1 MDVSVYKA
9 QSRTAEGQNTLGGD
23 PVNKKKLVDFHA
35 HILPGVDHGC
45 ADIETSLCMIEHAR
59 EIGITDIVA
68 TPHYYFHCD
77 PIDDFLRRREEG
89 YNLLTSTLASLGI
102 DDIKITLAAE
112 VSLEPDMINEL
123 STREL
128 RALSI
133 AGTDYMLTEMP
144 LFDTGWSNRIYDA
157 LCELESRHKIIP
169 IIAHIERYA
178 KNHSES
184 LILQGYIAQVN
195 ADLYASGIF
204 GRLQFSNLVK
214 NDAVH
219 LIGSDLHDPTERN
232 YDNFK
237 KLVTKLSPKM
247 LDYFC
252 DNASRILENKRFLYD

>member
-1 MDVSVYKA
+1 M
-9 QSRTAEGQNTLGGD
+9 
-23 PVNKKKLVDFHA
+23 NKKRLVDFHA

-45 ADIETSLCMIEHAR
+45 ADIETSLRMIERAR

-77 PIDDFLRRREEG
+77 PIDDFLRRRDEG
-89 YNLLTSTLASLGI
+89 YDLLTSTLASLGI

-123 STREL
+123 SPSKL

-144 LFDTGWSNRIYDA
+144 LFDSGWSNRIYDA
-157 LCELESRHKIIP
+157 LCELESRYKIIP

-178 KNHSES
+178 KNHSEY
-184 LILQGYIAQVN
+184 LISQGYIAQVN

-204 GRLQFSNLVK
+204 GRSQFSNLVK
-214 NDAVH
+214 DDAIH

-237 KLVTKLSPKM
+237 KLVAKLSPKI
-247 LDYFC
+247 LDCFC
-252 DNASRILENKRFLYD
+252 DNASRILENKRLFYD